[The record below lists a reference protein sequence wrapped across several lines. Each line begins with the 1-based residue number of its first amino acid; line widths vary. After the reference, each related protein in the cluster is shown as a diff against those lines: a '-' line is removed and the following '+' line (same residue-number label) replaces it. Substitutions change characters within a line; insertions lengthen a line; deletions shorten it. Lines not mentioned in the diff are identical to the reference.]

1 MLGHDV
7 GEDAAAHIE
16 FCRKTHEARLC
27 GGNQIIQNA
36 VGHVLVEMAFFPERP
51 HVHLQTFQF
60 HAIFVGDVI
69 QDQRGEIR
77 LTGLGAQ
84 ASEFRYL
91 HVDVVIAFGLRVGKC
106 FQSFAGPGGHCWSPM
121 GVRLE
126 CGALYRQPESKIEVR
141 LAHIKL
147 AGFKSFVDPTHIA
160 LPGQL
165 VGIVGPN
172 GCGKSNVID
181 ALRWVLGESRAS
193 ALRGE
198 SMQDVIFNGSG
209 NRKAVS
215 RASVE
220 LVFDN
225 TLGKV
230 GGQWASYAE
239 ISIKRVLQ
247 RDGDSNYYINNQ
259 NVRRKDITDIFLGTG
274 VGARA
279 YAIIE
284 QGMISR
290 IIEAKPEELR
300 VFLEEAA
307 GVSKYRDRRRETEL
321 RLGDTKDNLLRVSD
335 ILQELDKQ
343 LGHLGEQAEVAK
355 SYRELEARR
364 ETTQRLLWLVNKQE
378 AEARRLRFLQQVEKH
393 KNELEAEIAKL
404 REIES
409 KLESAR
415 SEHFALSD
423 ALHAKQ
429 GGLYESN
436 ATVARL
442 EQQIAFLIEQRNR
455 LGQQIQNGERQ
466 IAQQQAQ
473 LQGLTTLQTHW
484 QQQQQEAA
492 VREAVCESHAETE
505 AQHLPQAE
513 EAARAAQERFN
524 SVQREQLLIQ
534 QQLQLAETQ
543 RGHIQGNVQQLDS
556 RRSRLML
563 ERDNLPQPNLEA
575 LELAQCQLAEMQS
588 EYEAQQNQLK
598 ELQEQLPL
606 AEAQRRETRTVSQEL
621 ERQLGQTEARLNALE
636 QLQSQVDNDKSLKA
650 WLSRHQLE
658 NTPRLWQSIRID
670 QGWED
675 ALEAVLR
682 ERVNALALPQLEVA
696 AEWSDAPPAKLAV
709 YGAGSSSRAI
719 PAIPTGLVPLVNY
732 VSCADS
738 QTATVVDDWLTGVY
752 AVANLTGAL
761 EIRANLAAGVWLVT
775 PQGHLI
781 GAHSV
786 LFHAPD
792 SQVHGILARQREIEQ
807 LQQEILLRAE
817 ALERGKQ
824 QTALADEAHRAVE
837 VRIGPLRS
845 ASTELQQRQ
854 HQLQL
859 QILKLTQANE
869 RSQERG
875 NQIAMEL
882 EELSERVRNE
892 QRQLEEVA
900 EGMAIRQEQLSALQ
914 IGGEHARQQAS
925 SLDLALREVRV
936 RAQKAQHE
944 LQESRFFAKTCA
956 DKLAD
961 LAQNL
966 SHNAT
971 TLVQLEEA
979 LQHSRNEQTNLSEDD
994 VQEHLQRA
1002 LQQRQTHEQTL
1013 AEARNTLEHATLNLN
1028 KLEQERLTCEQKLH
1042 PLREKM
1048 SEITLKEQEA
1058 RLQYQQWAEQLQ
1070 GVDESPLLPLIE
1082 GAKPGGLQ
1090 NELTR
1095 LGNEIIALGAV
1106 NLAALE
1112 ELQTAQERK
1121 TYLDAQAKDL
1131 NDAIETLE
1139 DAIRRIDKESR
1150 DLLMVTYDEVNR
1162 HLSELFPVLFG
1173 GGDAR
1178 LVLTGEEILD
1188 SGVQVMAH
1196 PPGKKNASIHLLSG
1210 GEKALTAIALVFS
1223 LFQLNPAPFC
1233 VLDEVDAPLDD
1244 TNTERLCKLIQKMS
1258 EKTQFV
1264 YISHNKITM
1273 EMAQQLIGVTM
1284 QERGV
1289 SKVVSVD
1296 IEEALRLSEVGSGG
1310 ATAKPA

>member
-1 MLGHDV
+1 L
-7 GEDAAAHIE
+7 
-16 FCRKTHEARLC
+16 
-27 GGNQIIQNA
+27 
-36 VGHVLVEMAFFPERP
+36 
-51 HVHLQTFQF
+51 
-60 HAIFVGDVI
+60 
-69 QDQRGEIR
+69 
-77 LTGLGAQ
+77 
-84 ASEFRYL
+84 
-91 HVDVVIAFGLRVGKC
+91 
-106 FQSFAGPGGHCWSPM
+106 
-121 GVRLE
+121 
-126 CGALYRQPESKIEVR
+126 R

-147 AGFKSFVDPTHIA
+147 AGFKSFVDPTHIS

-198 SMQDVIFNGSG
+198 SMQDVIFNGAG
-209 NRKAVS
+209 TRKPVA

-225 TLGKV
+225 SLGKV
-230 GGQWASYAE
+230 GGQWATYAE
-239 ISIKRVLQ
+239 IAIKRVLQ
-247 RDGDSNYYINNQ
+247 RDGDSSYYINNQ
-259 NVRRKDITDIFLGTG
+259 SVRRKDITDIFLGTG

-321 RLGDTKDNLLRVSD
+321 RLGDTRDNLLRVSD

-343 LGHLGEQAEVAK
+343 LVHLAEQAEVAK
-355 SYRELEARR
+355 TYRELESRR
-364 ETTQRLLWLVNKQE
+364 DTTQRMLWLVNKKE
-378 AEARRLRFLQQVEKH
+378 AEARRVRLAQQVEKTR
-393 KNELEAEIAKL
+393 NELEAEIARL
-404 REIES
+404 REVEA

-415 SEHFALSD
+415 SKHFGLSD

-429 GGLYESN
+429 GELYATN
-436 ATVARL
+436 AEVARL

-455 LGQQIQNGERQ
+455 LSQQIQNGERQ
-466 IAQQQAQ
+466 IAQQQTQ
-473 LQGLTTLQTHW
+473 LQGLRTLRTHW
-484 QQQQQEAA
+484 QQQQEDAA
-492 VREAVCESHAETE
+492 IRVATCENRSEVE
-505 AQHLPQAE
+505 AQSLPQVE
-513 EAARAAQERFN
+513 EAARVALERFN
-524 SVQREQLLIQ
+524 AMQREQMLIQ
-534 QQLQLAETQ
+534 QQLQIAETQ
-543 RGHIQGNVQQLDS
+543 RGHVQGNVQQLDS

-563 ERDNLPQPNLEA
+563 ERDNLPQTDVALLE
-575 LELAQCQLAEMQS
+575 QNQQQLAEMQA
-588 EYEAQQNQLK
+588 EYEMQQQQLA
-598 ELQEQLPL
+598 ELQERLPL
-606 AEAQRRETRTVSQEL
+606 ADAERRKQRDALQEL
-621 ERQLGQTEARLNALE
+621 ERQLAQTEARLNALQ
-636 QLQSQVDNDKSLKA
+636 QLQSQLDNDKNLKA
-650 WLSRHQLE
+650 WLTQHQLD
-658 NTPRLWQSIRID
+658 NAPRLWQSIRIE

-682 ERVNALALPQLEVA
+682 ERINALALPRLEDSA
-696 AEWSDAPPAKLAV
+696 NWSDAPPAKLAV
-709 YGAGSSSRAI
+709 YAADGSRANKTV
-719 PAIPTGLVPLVNY
+719 ALSGLTPLANY
-732 VSCADS
+732 VRCQDA
-738 QTATVVDDWLTGVY
+738 QAAPVVDDWLAGVY
-752 AVANLTGAL
+752 AVSTLNEALTQRNNLPGGA
-761 EIRANLAAGVWLVT
+761 WLVT
-775 PQGHLI
+775 AQGHLV

-792 SQVHGILARQREIEQ
+792 SQLHGVLARQREIEL
-807 LQQEILLRAE
+807 LQQEAQQRNA
-817 ALERGKQ
+817 ALEQGKQ
-824 QTALADEAHRAVE
+824 QAAAAEEVYLSVE
-837 VRIGPLRS
+837 SRIAPLRNS
-845 ASTELQQRQ
+845 SGDLQQRQ
-854 HQLQL
+854 HSLQM

-869 RSQERG
+869 RTQER
-875 NQIAMEL
+875 NVQIAQEL
-882 EELSERVRNE
+882 EELAERVASE
-892 QRQLEEVA
+892 QRQMQEIA
-900 EGMAIRQEQLSALQ
+900 EQMEIQREKLSAQ
-914 IGGEHARQQAS
+914 QAESDQARQQS
-925 SLDLALREVRV
+925 GTQDNLLREQRD

-944 LQESRFFAKTCA
+944 LQEARFFAKTCA
-956 DKLAD
+956 EKLAD
-961 LAQNL
+961 LEQNL
-966 SHNAT
+966 KQQGE
-971 TLVQLEEA
+971 TLTQLEEA
-979 LQHSRNEQTNLSEDD
+979 LVHSRNEQTNLSEGDAD
-994 VQEHLQRA
+994 QQLQGA
-1002 LQQRQTHEQTL
+1002 LQQRQVHEQAL
-1013 AEARNTLEHATLNLN
+1013 AEARNILENATLNLN
-1028 KLEQERLTCEQKLH
+1028 RMEQERMACEQKLH
-1042 PLREKM
+1042 PLREKV

-1058 RLQYQQWAEQLQ
+1058 RIQFEQWAEQLQ
-1070 GVDESPLLPLIE
+1070 GVDEEPLLPLIE
-1082 GAKPGGLQ
+1082 GAKAGGLQ

-1095 LGNEIIALGAV
+1095 LGNEITALGAV

-1112 ELQTAQERK
+1112 ELQSAQERK
-1121 TYLDAQAKDL
+1121 TYLDLQAKDL
-1131 NDAIETLE
+1131 NEAIETLE

-1150 DLLMVTYDEVNR
+1150 DLLMATYEEVNR

-1173 GGDAR
+1173 GGDAK

-1296 IEEALRLSEVGSGG
+1296 IEEALKLSEDAGSK
-1310 ATAKPA
+1310 AAVTT

>member
-1 MLGHDV
+1 M
-7 GEDAAAHIE
+7 
-16 FCRKTHEARLC
+16 
-27 GGNQIIQNA
+27 
-36 VGHVLVEMAFFPERP
+36 
-51 HVHLQTFQF
+51 
-60 HAIFVGDVI
+60 
-69 QDQRGEIR
+69 
-77 LTGLGAQ
+77 
-84 ASEFRYL
+84 
-91 HVDVVIAFGLRVGKC
+91 
-106 FQSFAGPGGHCWSPM
+106 
-121 GVRLE
+121 
-126 CGALYRQPESKIEVR
+126 
-141 LAHIKL
+141 
-147 AGFKSFVDPTHIA
+147 
-160 LPGQL
+160 
-165 VGIVGPN
+165 GIVGPN

-209 NRKAVS
+209 NRKPVS

-225 TLGKV
+225 SLGKV

-247 RDGDSNYYINNQ
+247 RDADSNYYINNQ
-259 NVRRKDITDIFLGTG
+259 IVRRKDITDIFLGTG

-321 RLGDTKDNLLRVSD
+321 RLGDTRDNLLRVSD
-335 ILQELDKQ
+335 ILQELGKQ
-343 LGHLGEQAEVAK
+343 LGHLTEQAEVAK
-355 SYRELEARR
+355 TYRELEARR

-378 AEARRLRFLQQVEKH
+378 AETRKARFAQQVEKTR
-393 KNELEAEIAKL
+393 NELEGEIAKL
-404 REIES
+404 REVES
-409 KLESAR
+409 KLEGAR
-415 SEHFALSD
+415 AGHFALSD

-429 GGLYESN
+429 GDLYATN
-436 ATVARL
+436 AEVARL
-442 EQQIAFLIEQRNR
+442 EQQITFLTEQRNR
-455 LGQQIQNGERQ
+455 LAQQIQNGERQ

-473 LQGLTTLQTHW
+473 LQGLITLQAHW
-484 QQQQQEAA
+484 QQQQQDGA
-492 VREAVCESHAETE
+492 VRVSVCEERAGTE
-505 AQHLPQAE
+505 AQQLPQAE
-513 EAARAAQERFN
+513 ETARVAQERYN
-524 SVQREQLLIQ
+524 TVQREQLLIQ

-543 RGHIQGNVQQLDS
+543 RGHIQGYVQQLDS

-563 ERDNLPQPNLEA
+563 ERDNLPRQDVEG
-575 LELAQCQLAEMQS
+575 LAQAQQQLAGLQML
-588 EYEAQQNQLK
+588 YEEQQQQLAQ
-598 ELQEQLPL
+598 LQEQLPL
-606 AEAQRRETRTVSQEL
+606 ADAARRETRNATQEL
-621 ERQLGQTEARLNALE
+621 ERQLGQTEARLNALK
-636 QLQSQVDNDKSLKA
+636 QLQAQVDNDKNLKA
-650 WLSRHQLE
+650 WLSRHQLD
-658 NTPRLWQSIRID
+658 NAPRLWQSIRIE

-682 ERVNALALPQLEVA
+682 ERINALSLTRLEDTSS
-696 AEWSDAPPAKLAV
+696 WTDTPPAKMAV
-709 YGAGSSSRAI
+709 YAAEGSRHTAMSSQ
-719 PAIPTGLVPLVNY
+719 PGLTPLANY
-732 VSCADS
+732 VRYQNEQAVP
-738 QTATVVDDWLTGVY
+738 VVDDWLTGVY
-752 AVANLTGAL
+752 AVANLDEALGLRASLSAGA
-761 EIRANLAAGVWLVT
+761 WLVT
-775 PQGHLI
+775 PQGHLV

-807 LQQEILLRAE
+807 LQLEARQRTD
-817 ALERGKQ
+817 ALEQGQ
-824 QTALADEAHRAVE
+824 QKTAHTEDAYHAIEN
-837 VRIGPLRS
+837 RIGPLRS
-845 ASTELQQRQ
+845 ESSELQQRQ

-869 RSQERG
+869 RSQERST
-875 NQIAMEL
+875 QIAQEL
-882 EELSERVRNE
+882 EELSDRVNSE
-892 QRQLEEVA
+892 YRQLQEVA
-900 EGMAIRQEQLSALQ
+900 EHMAIQRGQLSV
-914 IGGEHARQQAS
+914 QQAES
-925 SLDLALREVRV
+925 DQARHQASAQDAALREVRD
-936 RAQKAQHE
+936 RAQRVQHE
-944 LQESRFFAKTCA
+944 LQEARFFAKTCA
-956 DKLAD
+956 EKLTD
-961 LAQNL
+961 LEQNMQ
-966 SHNAT
+966 HNTT
-971 TLVQLEEA
+971 TLTQLEEA
-979 LQHSRNEQTNLSEDD
+979 LTHSRNEQANLSESDA
-994 VQEHLQRA
+994 QQQLQA
-1002 LQQRQTHEQTL
+1002 VLQQRQVHEQAL
-1013 AEARNTLEHATLNLN
+1013 ADARNTLEHATLNLN
-1028 KLEQERLTCEQKLH
+1028 KLEQERMACEQKLH
-1042 PLREKM
+1042 PLREKVG
-1048 SEITLKEQEA
+1048 EITLKEQEA
-1058 RLQYQQWAEQLQ
+1058 RLQYEQWAEQLQ
-1070 GVDESPLLPLIE
+1070 GVDEAPLLPLIE
-1082 GAKPGGLQ
+1082 GAKAGGLQ

-1095 LGNEIIALGAV
+1095 LGNEITALGAV

-1121 TYLDAQAKDL
+1121 AYLDAQAKDL
-1131 NDAIETLE
+1131 NEAIETLE

-1150 DLLMVTYDEVNR
+1150 DLLMATYNEVNR

-1258 EKTQFV
+1258 GKTQFV

-1273 EMAQQLIGVTM
+1273 EMAQQLVGVTM

-1296 IEEALRLSEVGSGG
+1296 IEEALRLREDSGG
-1310 ATAKPA
+1310 QVAATPA

>member
-1 MLGHDV
+1 M
-7 GEDAAAHIE
+7 
-16 FCRKTHEARLC
+16 
-27 GGNQIIQNA
+27 
-36 VGHVLVEMAFFPERP
+36 
-51 HVHLQTFQF
+51 
-60 HAIFVGDVI
+60 
-69 QDQRGEIR
+69 
-77 LTGLGAQ
+77 
-84 ASEFRYL
+84 
-91 HVDVVIAFGLRVGKC
+91 
-106 FQSFAGPGGHCWSPM
+106 
-121 GVRLE
+121 
-126 CGALYRQPESKIEVR
+126 R

-209 NRKAVS
+209 NRKPVA

-225 TLGKV
+225 SLGKV
-230 GGQWASYAE
+230 GGQWATYAE

-247 RDGDSNYYINNQ
+247 RDGDSSYYINNQ

-321 RLGDTKDNLLRVSD
+321 RLGDTRDNLLRVSD

-343 LGHLGEQAEVAK
+343 LSHLGEQAEVAK
-355 SYRELEARR
+355 TYRELEARR

-378 AEARRLRFLQQVEKH
+378 AEARRVRFAQQVEKT

-404 REIES
+404 REVES
-409 KLESAR
+409 KLEGTR

-429 GGLYESN
+429 GDLYATN
-436 ATVARL
+436 AEVARL
-442 EQQIAFLIEQRNR
+442 EQQITFLIEQRNR
-455 LGQQIQNGERQ
+455 LSQQIQNGERQ
-466 IAQQQAQ
+466 IAQQQTQ
-473 LQGLTTLQTHW
+473 LQGLRTLQTHW
-484 QQQQQEAA
+484 QQQQQDAA
-492 VREAVCESHAETE
+492 VRLSVCENRAENE
-505 AQHLPQAE
+505 AEQLPQAE
-513 EAARAAQERFN
+513 EAARVAQERYN
-524 SVQREQLLIQ
+524 GLQREQLLIQ

-563 ERDNLPQPNLEA
+563 ERDNLPQPDIQA
-575 LELAQCQLAEMQS
+575 LEQSQQQLVEMQMEQEAQQQQLAE
-588 EYEAQQNQLK
+588 
-598 ELQEQLPL
+598 LQERLPL
-606 AEAQRRETRTVSQEL
+606 ADAERRRQRDAVQEL
-621 ERQLGQTEARLNALE
+621 ERQLSQTEARLNALK
-636 QLQSQVDNDKSLKA
+636 QLQAQLDNDKNLKA
-650 WLSRHQLE
+650 WLAQHQLDGA
-658 NTPRLWQSIRID
+658 PRLWQSIRIE

-682 ERVNALALPQLEVA
+682 ERINALALPRLEDA
-696 AEWSDAPPAKLAV
+696 AGWNEAPPAKLAV
-709 YGAGSSSRAI
+709 YAADGARSA
-719 PAIPTGLVPLVNY
+719 AVATQAGLTPLVNY
-732 VSCADS
+732 VRCQDA
-738 QTATVVDDWLTGVY
+738 QATTVVTDWLSGVY
-752 AVANLTGAL
+752 AVGSLNEAMSLRG
-761 EIRANLAAGVWLVT
+761 NLAAGAWLVT

-807 LQQEILLRAE
+807 LQEE
-817 ALERGKQ
+817 AQQRTEAVEQGKQ
-824 QTALADEAHRAVE
+824 QAAQAEETYHAIE
-837 VRIGPLRS
+837 VRIGPLR
-845 ASTELQQRQ
+845 ASINDSQQRQ
-854 HQLQL
+854 HSIQV

-869 RSQERG
+869 RTQER
-875 NQIAMEL
+875 NAQIAQEL
-882 EELSERVRNE
+882 QEMADRVANE
-892 QRQLEEVA
+892 QRQLEEIS
-900 EGMAIRQEQLSALQ
+900 ERMAIQHEQLAMQ
-914 IGGEHARQQAS
+914 QDAGEEARQQS
-925 SLDLALREVRV
+925 SAQESVLREQRE
-936 RAQKAQHE
+936 RSQKAQHE
-944 LQESRFFAKTCA
+944 LQEARFFAKTCSEKIS
-956 DKLAD
+956 DLEQNVQQNTLTLA
-961 LAQNL
+961 
-966 SHNAT
+966 
-971 TLVQLEEA
+971 QLEEA
-979 LQHSRNEQTNLSEDD
+979 LTHSRNEQSNLSDGD
-994 VQEHLQRA
+994 AQQQLQDA
-1002 LQQRQTHEQTL
+1002 LQQRQVHEQVL
-1013 AEARNTLEHATLNLN
+1013 AEARNTLEHATLTLN
-1028 KLEQERLTCEQKLH
+1028 RMEQERMSCDQKLH
-1042 PLREKM
+1042 PLREKV

-1058 RLQYQQWAEQLQ
+1058 RIQYDQWAEQLS
-1070 GVDESPLLPLIE
+1070 GVDEEPLLPLIE
-1082 GAKPGGLQ
+1082 GAKAGGLQ

-1095 LGNEIIALGAV
+1095 LANEIAALGAV

-1112 ELQTAQERK
+1112 ELQVAQERK
-1121 TYLDAQAKDL
+1121 AYLDAQAKDL
-1131 NDAIETLE
+1131 NEAIETLE

-1150 DLLMVTYDEVNR
+1150 DLLMATYEEVNR

-1173 GGDAR
+1173 GGDAK

-1296 IEEALRLSEVGSGG
+1296 IEEALKLTEDSGG
-1310 ATAKPA
+1310 KAAVAA

>member
-1 MLGHDV
+1 
-7 GEDAAAHIE
+7 
-16 FCRKTHEARLC
+16 
-27 GGNQIIQNA
+27 
-36 VGHVLVEMAFFPERP
+36 
-51 HVHLQTFQF
+51 
-60 HAIFVGDVI
+60 
-69 QDQRGEIR
+69 
-77 LTGLGAQ
+77 
-84 ASEFRYL
+84 
-91 HVDVVIAFGLRVGKC
+91 
-106 FQSFAGPGGHCWSPM
+106 M

-126 CGALYRQPESKIEVR
+126 CRALYRQPESKLEVR

-321 RLGDTKDNLLRVSD
+321 RLADTKDNLLRVSD

-343 LGHLGEQAEVAK
+343 LGHLSEQAEVAK

-378 AEARRLRFLQQVEKH
+378 AEARRSRFAQQVEKTR
-393 KNELEAEIAKL
+393 NELEAEIAKL
-404 REIES
+404 REVES
-409 KLESAR
+409 KLEGAR
-415 SEHFALSD
+415 AEHFALSD

-429 GGLYESN
+429 GDLYATN
-436 ATVARL
+436 AEVARL
-442 EQQIAFLIEQRNR
+442 EQQIAFQVEQRNR
-455 LGQQIQNGERQ
+455 LAQQIQNGERQ

-473 LQGLTTLQTHW
+473 LQGLATLHTHW
-484 QQQQQEAA
+484 LQQQQDAA
-492 VREAVCESHAETE
+492 VRQAVCESHAETE

-513 EAARAAQERFN
+513 DAARLAQERYN
-524 SVQREQLLIQ
+524 TVQREQLLGQ

-563 ERDNLPQPNLEA
+563 ERDNLPQPNLA
-575 LELAQCQLAEMQS
+575 AQELAQQQLAGMQA
-588 EYEAQQNQLK
+588 EYEAQQHQLK

-606 AEAQRRETRTVSQEL
+606 AEALRRETRNAAQEL
-621 ERQLGQTEARLNALE
+621 ERQLGQTEARLNALK
-636 QLQSQVDNDKSLKA
+636 QLQSQVDNDKNLKA
-650 WLSRHQLE
+650 WLTRHQLDDA
-658 NTPRLWQSIRID
+658 PRLWQSIRIE

-682 ERVNALALPQLEVA
+682 ERINALALPQLEA
-696 AEWSDAPPAKLAV
+696 ASAWNEVPPAKLAV
-709 YGAGSSSRAI
+709 YVAGGSDRARQT
-719 PAIPTGLVPLVNY
+719 AVAGLVPLVSY
-732 VSCADS
+732 IHHQDS
-738 QTATVVDDWLTGVY
+738 RASAVVDDWLGGVY
-752 AVANLTGAL
+752 AVENLVEAMRLRGD
-761 EIRANLAAGVWLVT
+761 LAAGAWLVT
-775 PQGHLI
+775 PQGHLV

-807 LQQEILLRAE
+807 LQQEALQRTE
-817 ALERGKQ
+817 ALEQGRQKLLV
-824 QTALADEAHRAVE
+824 AEESHHAIES
-837 VRIGPLRS
+837 RIGPLRS
-845 ASTELQQRQ
+845 GGSELQQHQ

-859 QILKLTQANE
+859 QILKLSQANE
-869 RSQERG
+869 RSQERST
-875 NQIAMEL
+875 QIAMEL
-882 EELSERVRNE
+882 EELSERVHGE
-892 QRQLEEVA
+892 QRQLEEVV
-900 EGMAIRQEQLSALQ
+900 ELMAIQREQLSEQ
-914 IGGEHARQQAS
+914 QTEGEHARQQAS
-925 SLDLALREVRV
+925 SQDMALREVRV

-961 LAQNL
+961 LEQNL
-966 SHNAT
+966 QHNAS
-971 TLVQLEEA
+971 TLAQLEEA
-979 LQHSRNEQTNLSEDD
+979 LLHSRNEQANLSDGD
-994 VQEHLQRA
+994 VQQQLQSV
-1002 LQQRQTHEQTL
+1002 LQQRQAHEQTL
-1013 AEARNTLEHATLNLN
+1013 ANARNMLEHATLNLN
-1028 KLEQERLTCEQKLH
+1028 KMEQERMTCEQKLH
-1042 PLREKM
+1042 PLREKV

-1058 RLQYQQWAEQLQ
+1058 RLHYEQWAEQLQ
-1070 GVDESPLLPLIE
+1070 GVDEAPLLPLIE

-1095 LGNEIIALGAV
+1095 LANEITALGAV

-1121 TYLDAQAKDL
+1121 AYLDAQAKDL
-1131 NDAIETLE
+1131 NEAIETLE
-1139 DAIRRIDKESR
+1139 AAIRRIDKESR
-1150 DLLMVTYDEVNR
+1150 ELLMATYDEVNR

-1296 IEEALRLSEVGSGG
+1296 IEEALRLREDSGG
-1310 ATAKPA
+1310 KVSATITA

>member
-1 MLGHDV
+1 L
-7 GEDAAAHIE
+7 
-16 FCRKTHEARLC
+16 RLS
-27 GGNQIIQNA
+27 Q
-36 VGHVLVEMAFFPERP
+36 
-51 HVHLQTFQF
+51 
-60 HAIFVGDVI
+60 
-69 QDQRGEIR
+69 
-77 LTGLGAQ
+77 
-84 ASEFRYL
+84 
-91 HVDVVIAFGLRVGKC
+91 
-106 FQSFAGPGGHCWSPM
+106 
-121 GVRLE
+121 
-126 CGALYRQPESKIEVR
+126 
-141 LAHIKL
+141 IKL
-147 AGFKSFVDPTHIA
+147 AGFKSFVDPTTIA

-225 TLGKV
+225 SLGKV

-247 RDGDSNYYINNQ
+247 RDADSNYYINNQ
-259 NVRRKDITDIFLGTG
+259 IVRRKDITDIFLGTG

-321 RLGDTKDNLLRVSD
+321 RLGDTRDNLLRVSD
-335 ILQELDKQ
+335 ILQELGKQ
-343 LGHLGEQAEVAK
+343 LGHLTEQAEVAK
-355 SYRELEARR
+355 TYRELEARL

-378 AEARRLRFLQQVEKH
+378 AETRRVRFAQQVEKT
-393 KNELEAEIAKL
+393 KNELEGEIAKL
-404 REIES
+404 REVES
-409 KLESAR
+409 KLEGAR
-415 SEHFALSD
+415 TEHFALSD

-429 GGLYESN
+429 GDLYATN
-436 ATVARL
+436 AEVARL
-442 EQQIAFLIEQRNR
+442 EQQITFLTEQRNR
-455 LGQQIQNGERQ
+455 LAQQIQNGERQ

-473 LQGLTTLQTHW
+473 LQGLITLQAHW
-484 QQQQQEAA
+484 QQQQQDGA
-492 VREAVCESHAETE
+492 VRESVCEERASIE
-505 AQHLPQAE
+505 AQQLPQAE
-513 EAARAAQERFN
+513 EAARVAQERYN
-524 SVQREQLLIQ
+524 AVQREQLLIQ

-563 ERDNLPQPNLEA
+563 ERDNLPRPDVEG
-575 LELAQCQLAEMQS
+575 LAQAQQQLAGLQML
-588 EYEAQQNQLK
+588 YEEQQQQLAQ
-598 ELQEQLPL
+598 LQGQLPL
-606 AEAQRRETRTVSQEL
+606 ADAARREVRNATQEL
-621 ERQLGQTEARLNALE
+621 ERQLGQTEARLNALK
-636 QLQSQVDNDKSLKA
+636 QLQAQVDNDKNLKA
-650 WLSRHQLE
+650 WLSRHQLD
-658 NTPRLWQSIRID
+658 NAPRLWQSIRIE

-682 ERVNALALPQLEVA
+682 ERINALSLTRLEDTSSWA
-696 AEWSDAPPAKLAV
+696 DTPPAKMAV
-709 YGAGSSSRAI
+709 YAADGSRHAAMASQ
-719 PAIPTGLVPLVNY
+719 PGLTPLASYVRYQNEQAVP
-732 VSCADS
+732 
-738 QTATVVDDWLTGVY
+738 VVADWLTGVY
-752 AVANLTGAL
+752 AVANLDEALGLRGSLSAGA
-761 EIRANLAAGVWLVT
+761 WLVT
-775 PQGHLI
+775 PRGHLV

-807 LQQEILLRAE
+807 LQQEAQQRTD
-817 ALERGKQ
+817 ALEQGKQ
-824 QTALADEAHRAVE
+824 KTAQTEDAYHAIES
-837 VRIGPLRS
+837 RIGPLRS
-845 ASTELQQRQ
+845 ENSELQQRQ

-869 RSQERG
+869 RSQERST
-875 NQIAMEL
+875 QIAQEL
-882 EELSERVRNE
+882 EELLDRVNSEH
-892 QRQLEEVA
+892 RQLQEVA
-900 EGMAIRQEQLSALQ
+900 ERMAIQREQLSVQ
-914 IGGEHARQQAS
+914 QVESDQARHQAS
-925 SLDLALREVRV
+925 AQDAALREVRE

-956 DKLAD
+956 EKLTD
-961 LAQNL
+961 LEQNMQ
-966 SHNAT
+966 HNTT
-971 TLVQLEEA
+971 TLAQLEEA
-979 LQHSRNEQTNLSEDD
+979 LTHSRNEQAKLSESDA
-994 VQEHLQRA
+994 QQQLQIV
-1002 LQQRQTHEQTL
+1002 LQQRQVHEQAL
-1013 AEARNTLEHATLNLN
+1013 ADARNTLEHATLNLN
-1028 KLEQERLTCEQKLH
+1028 KLEQERMACEQKLH
-1042 PLREKM
+1042 PLREKVG
-1048 SEITLKEQEA
+1048 EITLKEQEA
-1058 RLQYQQWAEQLQ
+1058 RLQYEQWAEQLQ
-1070 GVDESPLLPLIE
+1070 GVDEAPLLPLIE
-1082 GAKPGGLQ
+1082 GAKAGGLQ

-1095 LGNEIIALGAV
+1095 LGNEITALGAV

-1121 TYLDAQAKDL
+1121 AYLDAQAKDL
-1131 NDAIETLE
+1131 NEAIETLE

-1150 DLLMVTYDEVNR
+1150 ELLMATYEEVNR

-1273 EMAQQLIGVTM
+1273 EMAQQLVGVTM

-1296 IEEALRLSEVGSGG
+1296 IEEALRLREDSGG
-1310 ATAKPA
+1310 QVAATPA

>member
-1 MLGHDV
+1 M
-7 GEDAAAHIE
+7 
-16 FCRKTHEARLC
+16 
-27 GGNQIIQNA
+27 
-36 VGHVLVEMAFFPERP
+36 
-51 HVHLQTFQF
+51 
-60 HAIFVGDVI
+60 
-69 QDQRGEIR
+69 
-77 LTGLGAQ
+77 
-84 ASEFRYL
+84 
-91 HVDVVIAFGLRVGKC
+91 
-106 FQSFAGPGGHCWSPM
+106 
-121 GVRLE
+121 
-126 CGALYRQPESKIEVR
+126 R

-147 AGFKSFVDPTHIA
+147 AGFKSFVDPTHIS

-209 NRKAVS
+209 NRKPVS

-247 RDGDSNYYINNQ
+247 RNGDSNYYINNQ

-321 RLGDTKDNLLRVSD
+321 RLGDTRDNLLRVSD

-343 LGHLGEQAEVAK
+343 LTHLGEQAEIAK
-355 SYRELEARR
+355 TYRELETRR
-364 ETTQRLLWLVNKQE
+364 DTTQRLLWLVNKQE
-378 AEARRLRFLQQVEKH
+378 AETRRVRFAQQVEKTR
-393 KNELEAEIAKL
+393 NELEAEIAKL
-404 REIES
+404 REVES
-409 KLESAR
+409 KLEGAR
-415 SEHFALSD
+415 SEHFALAD

-429 GGLYESN
+429 GDLYASN
-436 ATVARL
+436 AEVARL
-442 EQQIAFLIEQRNR
+442 EQQITFLTEQRNR
-455 LGQQIQNGERQ
+455 LAQQIQNGERQ
-466 IAQQQAQ
+466 IAQQQTQ
-473 LQGLTTLQTHW
+473 LQGLGTLQTHW
-484 QQQQQEAA
+484 QQQQQDAA
-492 VREAVCESHAETE
+492 VRVAVSEERAETE
-505 AQHLPQAE
+505 AEQLPQAE
-513 EAARAAQERFN
+513 EAARLAQEKHN
-524 SVQREQLLIQ
+524 AVQREQLLIQ

-563 ERDNLPQPNLEA
+563 ERDNLPKADELGLES
-575 LELAQCQLAEMQS
+575 AQQQLAELQMQH
-588 EYEAQQNQLK
+588 EEQQQQLAQ
-598 ELQEQLPL
+598 LQEQLPQ
-606 AEAQRRETRTVSQEL
+606 ADAARRDARNAAQEL
-621 ERQLGQTEARLNALE
+621 ERQLGQTEARLNALK
-636 QLQSQVDNDKSLKA
+636 QLQAQLDNDKNLKA
-650 WLSRHQLE
+650 WLVRHQLD
-658 NTPRLWQSIRID
+658 NAPRLWQSMRIE

-682 ERVNALALPQLEVA
+682 ERINALALPHLEDA
-696 AEWSDAPPAKLAV
+696 AGWSDVPPGKLAV
-709 YGAGSSSRAI
+709 YAADGSRCAAEANPS
-719 PAIPTGLVPLVNY
+719 GLTPLASY
-732 VSCADS
+732 VKS
-738 QTATVVDDWLTGVY
+738 QDAQAAAVVEDWLAGVY
-752 AVANLTGAL
+752 AVANLDAAL
-761 EIRANLAAGVWLVT
+761 QIRGSLAAGAWLVT
-775 PQGHLI
+775 PQGHLV

-807 LQQEILLRAE
+807 LQQETLQRA
-817 ALERGKQ
+817 
-824 QTALADEAHRAVE
+824 DAVE
-837 VRIGPLRS
+837 LAKLSVAQAEEFYHSIESRIGPLRS
-845 ASTELQQRQ
+845 GNSESQQRQ
-854 HQLQL
+854 HQIQL
-859 QILKLTQANE
+859 QILKLTQAIE
-869 RSQERG
+869 RSQERSM
-875 NQIAMEL
+875 QIAQEL
-882 EELSERVRNE
+882 EELSERVNSE
-892 QRQLEEVA
+892 HRQLDEVA
-900 EGMAIRQEQLSALQ
+900 ERTEVQREQLSERQ
-914 IGGEHARQQAS
+914 IESDHARHQAS
-925 SLDLALREVRV
+925 AQEASLREVRE
-936 RAQKAQHE
+936 RAQRAQHE

-956 DKLAD
+956 DKIAD
-961 LAQNL
+961 LEQNIK
-966 SHNAT
+966 HNT
-971 TLVQLEEA
+971 ETLAQLEEA
-979 LQHSRNEQTNLSEDD
+979 LAHSRAEQTNLSDGD
-994 VQEHLQRA
+994 AQQKLQEV
-1002 LQQRQTHEQTL
+1002 LQQRQMHEQVL

-1028 KLEQERLTCEQKLH
+1028 RMEQERMVCEQKLH
-1042 PLREKM
+1042 PLREKV

-1058 RLQYQQWAEQLQ
+1058 RLHYEQWAEQLA
-1070 GVDESPLLPLIE
+1070 GVDEAPLLPLIE
-1082 GAKPGGLQ
+1082 GAKAGGLQ

-1095 LGNEIIALGAV
+1095 VSNEIVALGAV

-1121 TYLDAQAKDL
+1121 SYLDAQAKDL
-1131 NDAIETLE
+1131 NEAIETLE

-1150 DLLMVTYDEVNR
+1150 DLLMATYEEVNR

-1173 GGDAR
+1173 GGDAC
-1178 LVLTGEEILD
+1178 LVLTGDEILD

-1258 EKTQFV
+1258 DKTQFV

-1273 EMAQQLIGVTM
+1273 EMAHQLIGVTM

-1296 IEEALRLSEVGSGG
+1296 IEEALRLREDSGG
-1310 ATAKPA
+1310 AVAAALV